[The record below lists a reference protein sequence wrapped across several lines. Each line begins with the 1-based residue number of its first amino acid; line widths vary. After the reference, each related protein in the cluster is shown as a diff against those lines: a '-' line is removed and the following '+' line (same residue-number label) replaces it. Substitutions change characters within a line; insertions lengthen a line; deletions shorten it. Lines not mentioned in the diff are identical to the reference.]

1 MVENKAK
8 LDGIHKFRKQN
19 YHGFISILWFDEFSP
34 CTCTK
39 DYEFETS
46 SSAKKVQSL
55 IEGHVRGNSS
65 LLS

>member
-1 MVENKAK
+1 M
-8 LDGIHKFRKQN
+8 DGILKFRKEN
-19 YHGFISILWFDEFSP
+19 YHGFISFLLFDEFSP
-34 CTCTK
+34 STGTK

-46 SSAKKVQSL
+46 SSNKKVQSL